1 MAQYKIQRAKG
12 VEGSTV
18 YTYVA
23 PGHNECVPTRLH
35 DPADVDG
42 GKMIQGI
49 TYFIPGGGCDYG
61 ANPLESIY
69 YILEG
74 QMTLKTEDGETVLN
88 AGDSFHCCGGCP
100 KSVTNN
106 GTTVT
111 ITSPD
116 GDQTIITRPES
127 GSVTVDELSLI
138 HISEPTRP

>member
-49 TYFIPGGGCDYG
+49 TCVIP
-61 ANPLESIY
+61 N
-69 YILEG
+69 
-74 QMTLKTEDGETVLN
+74 
-88 AGDSFHCCGGCP
+88 
-100 KSVTNN
+100 
-106 GTTVT
+106 
-111 ITSPD
+111 
-116 GDQTIITRPES
+116 
-127 GSVTVDELSLI
+127 
-138 HISEPTRP
+138 

>member
-1 MAQYKIQRAKG
+1 MPPLKAGTLFERKLLTMAQYKIQRAKG
-12 VEGSTV
+12 VEGSTI
-18 YTYVA
+18 YTYTA

-49 TYFIPGGGCDYG
+49 TYFVPGGGCDYG

-74 QMTLKTEDGETVLN
+74 QMTLKTEDGETVLHE
-88 AGDSFHCCGGCP
+88 GDSFHCCGGCP

-111 ITSPD
+111 KMLVCLLPP
-116 GDQTIITRPES
+116 QA
-127 GSVTVDELSLI
+127 
-138 HISEPTRP
+138 

>member
-12 VEGSTV
+12 VEGSTI
-18 YTYVA
+18 YTYTA

-74 QMTLKTEDGETVLN
+74 EMTLKTEDGETCLLYTSD
-88 AGDSFHCCGGCP
+88 AADDW
-100 KSVTNN
+100 
-106 GTTVT
+106 TV
-111 ITSPD
+111 
-116 GDQTIITRPES
+116 
-127 GSVTVDELSLI
+127 
-138 HISEPTRP
+138 